1 MMNSP
6 DTQNADMTLAG
17 AVLTVFLCM
26 LFGGNGVAMKF
37 SYTGLGTFTAAG
49 LRFSLASA
57 LLICWSLYRNIPL
70 KLTRMQWRLILV
82 QNLIFCFQVGGFHL
96 GLAHTTASHAAIISN
111 ALPFLV
117 LILAH
122 FFIPGDRI
130 TLKKGIG
137 ILMGFSGVVILFF
150 DRPGLGAGIY
160 KGDII
165 VVAAVTCWSISAIYI
180 KRINEHFHAVQI
192 TLFQTVIAIPAFFI
206 CGWFLDG
213 GMVGEITPKV
223 AGSVLYMGAVT
234 ACFGFV
240 AWNTML
246 KKFGASVLHSF
257 VFIIPLAGVS
267 FGVLFL
273 DEPVTPHLLV
283 AVVCIVSGIVVVN
296 LKRRRK
302 ALVLPPQ

>member
-1 MMNSP
+1 MTPS
-6 DTQNADMTLAG
+6 DIKNADMTLG
-17 AVLTVFLCM
+17 ATLLTVFLCL

-49 LRFSLASA
+49 IRFTLASA
-57 LLICWSLYRNIPL
+57 LLVCWSLYRNIPL
-70 KLTRMQWRLILV
+70 RLTRTQWRLILV
-82 QNLIFCFQVGGFHL
+82 QSLIFCFQVGCFHL

-130 TLKKGIG
+130 TLKKGVG
-137 ILMGFSGVVILFF
+137 ILIGFSGVVILFF
-150 DRPGLGAGIY
+150 DRPGLGSGIH

-165 VVAAVTCWSISAIYI
+165 TVMAVLCWSVSAAYI

-213 GMVGEITPKV
+213 GMVTQVTPKV
-223 AGSVLYMGAVT
+223 AGAVLYMGAVT
-234 ACFGFV
+234 AGFGFV

-257 VFIIPLAGVS
+257 VFIIPLAGVT

-273 DEPVTPHLLV
+273 DEPVTPHLLS
-283 AVVCIVSGIVVVN
+283 AVVCIVTGILIVN
-296 LKRRRK
+296 LRRRRK
-302 ALVLPPQ
+302 TLVLPPH

>member
-1 MMNSP
+1 MNPS
-6 DTQNADMTLAG
+6 DTKNTDMTLG
-17 AVLTVFLCM
+17 AVFFTVFLCM
-26 LFGGNGVAMKF
+26 LFGGNGVAMKS
-37 SYTGLGTFTAAG
+37 SYTGLGPFTAAG

-57 LLICWSLYRNIPL
+57 LLIGWSLYRNIPL
-70 KLTRMQWRLILV
+70 RLTGSQWRLILV
-82 QNLIFCFQVGGFHL
+82 QSLIFCFQVGCFHI
-96 GLAHTTASHAAIISN
+96 GLAYTTASHAAIISN

-130 TLKKGIG
+130 TLKKGLG

-150 DRPGLGAGIY
+150 DRPGLGSGVY
-160 KGDII
+160 KGDMI
-165 VVAAVTCWSISAIYI
+165 VVMAVTCWSVSAIYI

-206 CGWFLDG
+206 CGWFIDG
-213 GMVGEITPKV
+213 GMVTHVTPKV
-223 AGSVLYMGAVT
+223 AGSVLYMGVVT

-257 VFIIPLAGVS
+257 IFIIPLSGVS
-267 FGVLFL
+267 FGVIFL

-283 AVVCIVSGIVVVN
+283 AVVCIVCGIMVVN
-296 LKRRRK
+296 LRRRRK
-302 ALVLPPQ
+302 ALVLPPH

>member
-1 MMNSP
+1 MNSS
-6 DTQNADMTLAG
+6 DTKNADLTLG
-17 AVLTVFLCM
+17 AVFLTVFLCL

-49 LRFSLASA
+49 LRFSIASS
-57 LLICWSLYRNIPL
+57 LLICWSLYRNISL
-70 KLTRMQWRLILV
+70 KLTQKQWGLILV
-82 QNLIFCFQVGGFHL
+82 QSLIFTFQVGCFHV

-117 LILAH
+117 LVLAH

-130 TLKKGIG
+130 TLKKGMG

-150 DRPGLGAGIY
+150 DRPGLGSGIY

-165 VVAAVTCWSISAIYI
+165 VVAAVTCWSVSAIYI
-180 KRINEHFHAVQI
+180 KRINQHFHAVQI
-192 TLFQTVIAIPAFFI
+192 TLFQTVIAIPAFFT
-206 CGWFLDG
+206 CGWLLDG
-213 GMVGEITPKV
+213 GMVGHVTPKV
-223 AGSVLYMGAVT
+223 AGAVLYMGAVT

-257 VFIIPLAGVS
+257 VFIVPLAGVS
-267 FGVLFL
+267 FGVIFL
-273 DEPVTPHLLV
+273 DEPITPHLLV
-283 AVVCIVSGIVVVN
+283 AVVCIVCGIMVVN
-296 LKRRRK
+296 LRRRRK
-302 ALVLPPQ
+302 ALVLPPH